1 MIFRDFFMII
11 FSNVFGK
18 IHGAMI
24 ILISLMLIGIT
35 QNIVGDIQK
44 KKYDLGVQNLI
55 SV

>member
-1 MIFRDFFMII
+1 MII

-18 IHGAMI
+18 IHGGMI
-24 ILISLMLIGIT
+24 ILILLMSIGII

-55 SV
+55 SI